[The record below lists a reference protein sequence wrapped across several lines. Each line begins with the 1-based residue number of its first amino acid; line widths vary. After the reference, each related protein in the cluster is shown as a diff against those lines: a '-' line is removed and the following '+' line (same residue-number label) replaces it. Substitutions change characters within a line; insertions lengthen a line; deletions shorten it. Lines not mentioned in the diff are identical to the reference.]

1 MYTVSRTYLF
11 NTFHNLFIL
20 LIMKQI
26 LFTLTLLILMLPVSL
41 PIRADKKTGTT
52 TTAPSSSVKVYYSFD
67 HYANNPKMARSFV
80 SEDMLEAALRAGLL
94 TSTAWDISEVASRLK
109 SLLSLH
115 THSRSTT
122 KKVRQDLEK
131 VNGLSAYEQMMH
143 TYSDNIELIVFCH
156 HRGKG
161 KDIDELLIFKFRS
174 DYCSRVIQLTGKL
187 KADDIAAILK
197 MSKKKK

>member
-1 MYTVSRTYLF
+1 
-11 NTFHNLFIL
+11 
-20 LIMKQI
+20 
-26 LFTLTLLILMLPVSL
+26 
-41 PIRADKKTGTT
+41 
-52 TTAPSSSVKVYYSFD
+52 
-67 HYANNPKMARSFV
+67 MARSFV

-131 VNGLSAYEQMMH
+131 VNALSAYEQMMH
-143 TYSDNIELIVFCH
+143 TYSGDIELIVFCH
-156 HRGKG
+156 RRGKG